1 MLSHRIYISAVAFSS
16 FVALAAFAQEALDVE
31 RPSPPPAEEAKP
43 EATTKEKP
51 AQSTKRDASS
61 EETPAKRTKEKAE
74 KASSPQKP
82 AKSLEET
89 MRPEEFKSAGLD
101 KLNEDELE
109 HLDAWLQGYR
119 HSTEKKANEQ
129 AQAKAT
135 EQIKKVTEQAAAKA
149 TTTQKLD
156 SMVSRVDGSF
166 AGLKGRTLIKLE
178 DGSVWRQAN
187 ADDHFRPAVTDHPAT
202 VIIHTTFGYKMRIEG
217 MPEFYVD
224 PVVRPQ

>member
-1 MLSHRIYISAVAFSS
+1 MLSHRIYLAV
-16 FVALAAFAQEALDVE
+16 VALSSLVALSAFAQEALDVE
-31 RPSPPPAEEAKP
+31 RPSPSPAEEAKS
-43 EATTKEKP
+43 EATAEEKP

-61 EETPAKRTKEKAE
+61 EESPAKPAKEKTE
-74 KASSPQKP
+74 KASSPPKP

-101 KLNEDELE
+101 KLSEDELE

-135 EQIKKVTEQAAAKA
+135 EQIKKVTEQAAAKSA
-149 TTTQKLD
+149 TTQKLD
-156 SMVSRVDGSF
+156 SLVSRVDGNFS
-166 AGLKGRTLIKLE
+166 GLKGHTLIKLE

-187 ADDHFRPAVTDHPAT
+187 ADDNYRLSATNHPAAS
-202 VIIHTTFGYKMRIEG
+202 VMHTTFGYKMRIEG
-217 MPEFYVD
+217 VPEFYVD